1 MSQLGR
7 SAQAC
12 IICHKK
18 KVKCDLASGKQ
29 PCTNC
34 EIGDLRCRPHQ
45 RKRKHYSISPSPP
58 PPPTDPQARG
68 FSQSILETQD
78 QGQIQPETQNDT
90 WEARTPLVSRQTY
103 TRETPARVPTPVTRS
118 ERSVHTIISG
128 HPPQETINSH
138 HTPSGESYLG
148 RSEYLGGNI
157 PFNESMAIEAAPAKS
172 TGLSEID
179 LQILHLHKA
188 FDLPPRATRESLID
202 KYMELCSPWTPIVE
216 RCWLEETEGS
226 QPSLLLLQAVLLA
239 GSRVTSNTL
248 VYASSQEFYQKARA
262 LFFSGHEKNIM
273 FSIISLC
280 LLQWWNPTG
289 PEQISTDTSGFWV
302 RIAVGMAY
310 QVGLHREPSGANRKD
325 RMDRRRLW
333 WSLVCRDCIIS
344 VGVGR
349 PRTIN
354 LEDSDVAPPS
364 VEDFPVQDSKA
375 RLFVAF
381 VSICQLL
388 GDVTQCYRRKS
399 LTPSRRQDLENALY
413 RWIKELPAEFH
424 ILQKGRKDPIGS
436 YNFEARQLLVPYFV
450 ILVILNRGPVAGSV
464 PSTVSLVAS
473 SFIASIYEE
482 FIARDE
488 LRHLGPAFAF
498 YALAAGLSQ
507 LSGYRYRSLANAA
520 EENFKIIRLSLELL
534 SKRWGSSNGALR
546 ALPEARKA
554 VLRLP
559 LYSEPPACIPTKS
572 LLFFNDF
579 DSSLC
584 NMGHLC
590 DMRAGVAD
598 YETENI
604 GGGQFPATATGS
616 VVAGLQQREQ
626 LGVQAEQL
634 PAIDMLEGTSQN
646 LFPASPSAFPLFMDG
661 GYGYQQLESFWGSA
675 DPVGSWLLDDFH
687 R

>member
-1 MSQLGR
+1 M
-7 SAQAC
+7 
-12 IICHKK
+12 
-18 KVKCDLASGKQ
+18 
-29 PCTNC
+29 T
-34 EIGDLRCRPHQ
+34 
-45 RKRKHYSISPSPP
+45 
-58 PPPTDPQARG
+58 
-68 FSQSILETQD
+68 
-78 QGQIQPETQNDT
+78 
-90 WEARTPLVSRQTY
+90 
-103 TRETPARVPTPVTRS
+103 
-118 ERSVHTIISG
+118 ISG
-128 HPPQETINSH
+128 QPPQEIDNGRP
-138 HTPSGESYLG
+138 TPSGETYVG

-157 PFNESMAIEAAPAKS
+157 PFSECMAIEATPVKN

-179 LQILHLHKA
+179 LQILHLQKA

-202 KYMELCSPWTPIVE
+202 KYIELCSPWTPIIE
-216 RCWLEETEGS
+216 RSWLEETDGS
-226 QPSLLLLQAVLLA
+226 QPSILLLQAVLLA

-248 VYASSQEFYQKARA
+248 VYASSQEFYRRARA

-273 FSIISLC
+273 FSIMSLC

-289 PEQISTDTSGFWV
+289 PEEISTDTSGFWV

-325 RMDRRRLW
+325 QMGRRRLW
-333 WSLVCRDCIIS
+333 WSLVCRDNIIS

-354 LEDSDVAPPS
+354 LEDSDVRLPS

-388 GDVTQCYRRKS
+388 GDVAECYRRKR

-413 RWIKELPAEFH
+413 RWVKELPLEFH
-424 ILQKGRKDPIGS
+424 VLHKGRKDPSS
-436 YNFEARQLLVPYFV
+436 YNFEARQILVPYFV
-450 ILVILNRGPVAGSV
+450 ILVILNRGPIAGSV

-473 SFIASIYEE
+473 SFVASIYEE

-488 LRHLGPAFAF
+488 IRHLGPVFAF

-507 LSGYRYRSLANAA
+507 LSGYRYRSLGNAA
-520 EENFKIIRLSLELL
+520 EENFKTIRMSLELL
-534 SKRWGSSNGALR
+534 SKRWGSANGALR

-554 VLRLP
+554 VLKLS
-559 LYSEPPACIPTKS
+559 LYSEPPACIPASS
-572 LLFFNDF
+572 LLLFSDF
-579 DSSLC
+579 DASRC

-590 DMRAGVAD
+590 DIRTIIPDNGQ
-598 YETENI
+598 ENV
-604 GGGQFPATATGS
+604 GGDQFAASDMGP

-626 LGVQAEQL
+626 LGVPAGQL
-634 PAIDMLEGTSQN
+634 PAIGMLEETSQN
-646 LFPASPSAFPLFMDG
+646 LFEASPSAFPMFMDG

-687 R
+687 H